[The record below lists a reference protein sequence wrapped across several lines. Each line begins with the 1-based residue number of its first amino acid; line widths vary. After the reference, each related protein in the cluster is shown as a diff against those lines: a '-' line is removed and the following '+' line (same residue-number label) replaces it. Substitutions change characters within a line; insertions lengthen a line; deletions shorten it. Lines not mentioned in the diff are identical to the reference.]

1 MILPDICVV
10 DTNVP
15 KVANL
20 AIVRDPDSD
29 IGLDCILA
37 CVDAIEHV
45 MKHRLVVDEGDE
57 IFREYLRQIP
67 MKGRGGIGFHFIKWV
82 NDHRWSGTAIQQ
94 VAIHK
99 EGNSYREF
107 PKNSGLKKFDPSDR
121 KFVAVANAHKD
132 KPPILQAVDSK
143 WVGWED
149 SLAKAGIHVCFLC
162 PKYIKA
168 KYKKKMKNRV

>member
-1 MILPDICVV
+1 MNLPDICVV

-20 AIVRDPDSD
+20 AIIPDPNSD
-29 IGLDCILA
+29 IDLGCIQA

-45 MKHRLVVDEGDE
+45 KKHCLVIDAGWE
-57 IFREYLRQIP
+57 IINEYCDNLP
-67 MKGRGGIGFHFIKWV
+67 KNSPGGVESSFIKWV
-82 NDHRWSGTAIQQ
+82 FDHYEDNTVIQK
-94 VAIHK
+94 VVING
-99 EGNSYREF
+99 EGNTYQEF
-107 PKNSGLKKFDPSDR
+107 PENPGLENFDPSDR

-132 KPPILQAVDSK
+132 KPPILQATDSK
-143 WVGWED
+143 WVGWKD
-149 SLAKAGIHVCFLC
+149 SLAEEGIHVRFLC

>member
-1 MILPDICVV
+1 MNLPDICVV

-20 AIVRDPDSD
+20 AIAPDPNSD
-29 IGLDCILA
+29 VDEGCILA
-37 CVDAIEHV
+37 CVNAIEHV

-57 IFREYLRQIP
+57 IFMEYLRELP
-67 MKGRGGIGFHFIKWV
+67 MKGRGGIGFHFMKWV

-94 VAIHK
+94 AAIHK

-107 PKNSGLKKFDPSDR
+107 PENSGLENFDLSDR
-121 KFVAVANAHKD
+121 KFVAVANAHQD

-143 WVGWED
+143 WVGWEK
-149 SLAKAGIHVCFLC
+149 SLAEAGIQVCFLC

-168 KYKKKMKNRV
+168 KYKKKMQKM

>member
-1 MILPDICVV
+1 MILPGICVV

-20 AIVRDPDSD
+20 AIAPDPDSD

-45 MKHRLVVDEGDE
+45 MKHCLVVDEGDE
-57 IFREYLRQIP
+57 IFMEYLRELP
-67 MKGRGGIGFHFIKWV
+67 MKGQGGIGYRFMKWV
-82 NDHRWSGTAIQQ
+82 HDYRWSWPDSQR
-94 VAIHK
+94 VAIHRK
-99 EGNSYREF
+99 GNSYQEF
-107 PKNSGLKKFDPSDR
+107 PKNPGLKNFDPSDR